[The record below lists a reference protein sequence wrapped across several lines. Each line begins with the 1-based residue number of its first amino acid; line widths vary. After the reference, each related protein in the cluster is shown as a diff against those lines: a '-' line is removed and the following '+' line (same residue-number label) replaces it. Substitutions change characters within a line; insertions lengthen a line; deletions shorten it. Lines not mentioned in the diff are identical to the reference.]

1 MRIGFLFCKRL
12 VSTIGALA
20 LLVALLP
27 QSSAVAAT
35 KVWSTTTPYDTYN
48 RPDLPSQFD
57 ILRVEV
63 GLFDTDLDQ
72 VHFWIH
78 YKNALLPSQF
88 NDGLGSWA
96 GILIDT
102 NNDNEDDLRIET
114 RPATYS
120 SNYWQSAYASKN
132 CTAVSWMNLG
142 AGTDNVWL
150 GFKVSQKC
158 LGLPNKFRVQGYS
171 DYKASDETGFDYAPD
186 SFATIDLGDY
196 YNPKPKV
203 NTPVPFSTGDFGL
216 SLNNYSSQPEDL
228 ASLAS
233 RLRDSV
239 VTIECPVGE
248 NVGIGT
254 GWAAKVQMP
263 SGNSNQTYLITNYH
277 VISDC
282 IFRGT
287 VDVILNNKS
296 KIVGSLASW
305 DPDNDL
311 AGIYISQK
319 LEPMLWQGATPL
331 QGGWA
336 GVLGSPKGLPG
347 VLTTGIVSSIDT
359 KEVWMT
365 FTAPINPGNSGGPV
379 FDSSGRV
386 MAIATAKARDS
397 EGFGI
402 ANGVPLL
409 CEVVIRCAS
418 GQSGWNGVIAKV
430 SQDVPK
436 KTQTLT
442 KFPSDIQTFNY
453 AEKASLTIGYS
464 ATSNT
469 DLRIYSNSGLQPIV
483 VSETPGICSISG
495 TSIRLVNSGTC
506 ILKADQ
512 PGDVQYSAA
521 ASVRFF
527 LAVYYSK
534 VMKNQYISN
543 DPISSVNL
551 KERSVKLRIYSSA
564 SLPITVQPEDYGICF
579 VAKDLT
585 TINEYTIFLMK
596 SGTCTLRAAQS
607 GNSDYNPT
615 SALVSFQIEPEKRK
629 TILCK
634 RGTVTKKIRGTDPK
648 CPKGFKRV

>member
-1 MRIGFLFCKRL
+1 MRSGSLFRKRL
-12 VSTIGALA
+12 VSAIGALA
-20 LLVALLP
+20 LLATLLP
-27 QSSAVAAT
+27 QSSAIAAT

-63 GLFDTDLDQ
+63 GLWDTELDQ
-72 VHFWIH
+72 VNFWIQF
-78 YKNALLPSQF
+78 KSALLPSQF

-102 NNDNEDDLRIET
+102 NNDNEEDLRIET
-114 RPATYS
+114 IPATYS
-120 SNYWQSAYASKN
+120 GNYSQTAFASKN
-132 CTAVSWMNLG
+132 CAAVSWMNLD
-142 AGTDNVWL
+142 AGTNNVWL

-158 LGLPNKFRVQGYS
+158 MGLPNKFRVQGYS
-171 DYKASDETGFDYAPD
+171 DYKADDNASFDYAPD
-186 SFATIDLGDY
+186 AFATIDLGDY
-196 YNPKPKV
+196 YSPKPKV
-203 NTPVPFSTGDFGL
+203 NAPVPFSTADFGL
-216 SLNNYSSQPEDL
+216 PLTNYSSQPENL

-239 VTIECPVGE
+239 VTIECTVGQD
-248 NVGIGT
+248 VGIGT
-254 GWAAKVQMP
+254 GWAARVQMP
-263 SGNSNQTYLITNYH
+263 SGNANQTYLITNYH

-296 KIVGSLASW
+296 KIVGSLAAW

-319 LEPMLWQGATPL
+319 LEPMLWQGAIPL

-347 VLTTGIVSSIDT
+347 VLTTGIVSSVDT
-359 KEVWMT
+359 KDIWMT
-365 FTAPINPGNSGGPV
+365 FTAAINPGNSGGPV
-379 FDSSGRV
+379 FDATGRV

-402 ANGVPLL
+402 GNGVPLL
-409 CEVVIRCAS
+409 CEVIVRCAS
-418 GQSGWNGVIAKV
+418 GQTGWNGVNAKV

-436 KTQTLT
+436 KPQSLT
-442 KFPSDIQTFNY
+442 KFPSDIKTFNY
-453 AEKASLTIGYS
+453 AEKASLTLGYS

-483 VSETPGICSISG
+483 VSETPAICSISG
-495 TSIRLVNSGTC
+495 TSISLVNRGTC

-512 PGDVQYSAA
+512 PGDSQYSAA
-521 ASVRFF
+521 ESVRFF

-534 VMKNQYISN
+534 IMKSQFISN

-551 KERSVKLRIYSSA
+551 AERSVKLRIYSSA
-564 SLPITVQPEDYGICF
+564 SLPISVQPDDYEICA
-579 VAKDLT
+579 VSKDLT
-585 TINEYTIFLMK
+585 TLSEYTIFLFK
-596 SGTCTLRAAQS
+596 SGTCTLIAAQS

-615 SALVSFQIEPEKRK
+615 SALVSFQIEPKK
-629 TILCK
+629 KITILCK
-634 RGTVTKKIRGTDPK
+634 RGTITKKIRGIEPK
-648 CPKGFKRV
+648 CSRGFRRV